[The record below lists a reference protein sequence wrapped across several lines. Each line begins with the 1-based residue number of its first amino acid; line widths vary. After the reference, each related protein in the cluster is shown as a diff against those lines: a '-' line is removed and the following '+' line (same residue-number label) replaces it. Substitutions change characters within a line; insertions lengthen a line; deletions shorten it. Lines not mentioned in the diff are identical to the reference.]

1 MDQHGSSLTQALGD
15 TLTGGGPGTQTGK
28 RADRAASIVGEKL
41 GSAAETLRGRVS
53 SEGRLG
59 AAAGTVADRLQSAGN
74 YLQEQGMTGAIEEVE
89 ALIRRYPIQTLL
101 LGAGLGYALS
111 RLRTRSR

>member
-1 MDQHGSSLTQALGD
+1 MDQQGSSLTQELGD
-15 TLTGGGPGTQTGK
+15 VLISGPGTK
-28 RADRAASIVGEKL
+28 PDNRADQAASIMGEKL
-41 GSAAETLRGRVS
+41 RSAAETLRGRLS

-59 AAAGTVADRLQSAGN
+59 AAAETVADRLQSAGR

-111 RLRTRSR
+111 RLRMRSR